1 MMAIYIPRCKNT
13 PEPELSF
20 TLDQGGIVRGDTTKN
35 NISLIFT
42 GGAYNDGGNY
52 IRDLLKNRRIKASFF
67 FTGNF
72 YRNRENSVLIKNLLD
87 DGHYLGPHSDSHPLY
102 CAWENRDSL
111 LITKEEFLNDIADN
125 YETMN
130 KFGIAKK
137 DANIFMPPY
146 EWYNGSISQW
156 SGEYGLILV
165 NYSPGTLSNADYT
178 TPNMSNYRASSE
190 ILQSIVEYE
199 KSNPGGLNGFFLL
212 LHVGTHPDRKDK
224 FYFLLDE
231 LIEYL
236 NRENYRFV
244 KINEIIRS
252 ESIRK

>member
-1 MMAIYIPRCKNT
+1 MAICILRCTNT
-13 PEPELSF
+13 PEPEKYF
-20 TLDQGGIVRGDTTKN
+20 TLDHGGIIKGDTTKN
-35 NISLIFT
+35 NIALIFT
-42 GGAYNDGGNY
+42 GGDYNDGGNY
-52 IRDLLKNRRIKASFF
+52 IRNLLKNKKITASFF
-67 FTGNF
+67 FTGDF
-72 YRNRENSVLIKNLLD
+72 YRIRENSVLIKNLLD

-102 CAWENRDSL
+102 CTWENRDSL
-111 LITKEEFLNDIADN
+111 LITKKEFLNDLSDN
-125 YETMN
+125 YEAMN
-130 KFGIAKK
+130 KFGITKK

-146 EWYNGSISQW
+146 EWYNDSITHW

-178 TPNMSNYRASSE
+178 TPDMSNYRSSSE
-190 ILQSIVEYE
+190 ILQSIVDYE
-199 KSNPGGLNGFFLL
+199 RSNPGGLNGFFLL
-212 LHVGTHPDRKDK
+212 LHIGTHADRTDK

-236 NRENYRFV
+236 NTKNYRFA